1 MSALPR
7 ILSTGEHEAP
17 LLPPTTA
24 QLHTLDNGLD
34 VILMEDKAHPL
45 ASVQLWV
52 KAGSLHE
59 EKWTGAGLA
68 HLVEH
73 MFFKG
78 TDRRTAQQ
86 ISQEIQ
92 ARGGYVNAYTT
103 FNRTVYWIDG
113 VSEHV
118 DGYLDILSDMA
129 RSSTFHA
136 DELVKEQE
144 VIRREFAMDNDDPQS
159 VVQHLLQRVAYRDH
173 PLQHPIIGHLDIFN
187 QLGREDVLGFVRRHY
202 VPNNCFLVVAGD
214 FDTTSILESVQK
226 YFGTWERKAYE
237 PVLMP
242 EEAEQV
248 AARSFS
254 KEFNTDIVRLSMGW
268 HIHGDSHPD
277 KPALDVLGFVL
288 GSGRSSRLNRELRE
302 KLGIAHWV
310 GAGAWSALDRGLFA
324 VEAECDADDLAE
336 VEAAVERVL
345 DEVKANGC
353 RQEELD
359 KAVNATLSH
368 QFRVR
373 ATTRGI
379 ASSLAHSWLSAGSLD
394 QDRAYLDRI
403 RALTISDITAVAKKY
418 VVKEHRCRVSLHPQ
432 GTLIKNTQVS
442 ESAARAEAQR
452 FVLPNG
458 LTVLVGENPRLPLV
472 SIRAH
477 FLAGVPVETD
487 ANAGATQITAQWLL
501 KGTEQ
506 RDDEEIGAMLE
517 DRGGSLLSS
526 GDAHRLFVGADVM
539 KGNESLALGL
549 VSEVLQQP
557 VFPESHLPKL
567 KKRQLA
573 AIREEQEDPLTIA
586 LRKARKEMFT
596 GLPYHRSALG
606 TADSIASLDEATCRA
621 LWQDAVQAGNGV
633 VSIFGDV
640 NATAIV
646 AEVEKLFGGLS
657 TGARSTK
664 GFASMPLSGV
674 PGRWDLKLDKEQ
686 GVLVLGFPTVG
697 LQDASA
703 PALHLI
709 DEACSDMGSRLFN
722 RIREELGL
730 AYYVGTQAFHALG
743 AGAFYFY
750 CGTDPKKLEL
760 VEQEL
765 LKEIADLAKNGL
777 RPDELERAKTT
788 WKSSWL
794 RQQQGNGAM
803 ADALAWDELN
813 GHGFG
818 RHQQL
823 PHIMEAVTEAEIQQA
838 AARFFGYGKP
848 YVVTVSP

>member
-1 MSALPR
+1 MSAPLR
-7 ILSTGEHEAP
+7 TLSHRGAP
-17 LLPPTTA
+17 APVLPPNTA
-24 QLHTLDNGLD
+24 QLHTLGNGLD
-34 VILMEDKAHPL
+34 VILMEDRAHPL

-92 ARGGYVNAYTT
+92 AQGGYVNAYTT

-113 VSEHV
+113 VSDHV
-118 DGYLDILSDMA
+118 DGYLDILADMA

-159 VVQHLLQRVAYRDH
+159 AVQHLLQRVAYRDH
-173 PLQHPIIGHLDIFN
+173 PLQHPIIGHLDVFN

-214 FDTTSILESVQK
+214 FDAATVLESVEK

-242 EEAEQV
+242 EEPEQV
-248 AARSFS
+248 SPRHFE

-268 HIHGDSHPD
+268 HIEGDSHPD

-288 GSGRSSRLNRELRE
+288 GSGRSSRLNKELRE

-324 VEAECDADDLAE
+324 VEAECDAGDLAE
-336 VEAAVERVL
+336 VEAAVKAVL
-345 DEVKANGC
+345 EEIKTNGC
-353 RQEELD
+353 KQDELD
-359 KAVNATLSH
+359 KAVRATLSH
-368 QFRVR
+368 QIRVR
-373 ATTRGI
+373 STTRGM
-379 ASSLAHSWLSAGSLD
+379 ASSLAHSWLSVGSLD

-403 RALTISDITAVAKKY
+403 SALAIEDITAVARRY
-418 VVKEHRCRVSLHPQ
+418 VVNERSCRVSLHPQ
-432 GTLIKNTQVS
+432 GTLTKKTRTN
-442 ESAARAEAQR
+442 ESSKREEAQR
-452 FVLPNG
+452 FFLSNG
-458 LTVLVGENPRLPLV
+458 LTLLVGENPRLPLV
-472 SIRAH
+472 SMRVH

-487 ANAGATQITAQWLL
+487 TTAGATQITAQWLL
-501 KGTEQ
+501 KGTSEHT
-506 RDDEEIGAMLE
+506 DEEIGALLE

-539 KGNESLALGL
+539 KGDEALAMSLVA
-549 VSEVLQQP
+549 EVLQTP
-557 VFPESHLPKL
+557 IFPESHLPKL

-573 AIREEQEDPLTIA
+573 AIREEQEDPLTVA
-586 LRKARKEMFT
+586 MRKARKEMFAD
-596 GLPYHRSALG
+596 LPYHRSALG
-606 TADSIASLDEATCRA
+606 TLQSIEGLDEQTCRE
-621 LWQDAVQAGNGV
+621 LWQRSVQARNGV
-633 VSIFGDV
+633 ISVFGDV
-640 NATAIV
+640 KAADILP
-646 AEVEKLFGGLS
+646 EVERLFGQIASGEKS
-657 TGARSTK
+657 TH
-664 GFASMPLSGV
+664 GFTPMPLTGT
-674 PGRWDLKLDKEQ
+674 PDRWDLKLDKEQ
-686 GVLVLGFPTVG
+686 GVLVLAFPTVG

-750 CGTDPKKLEL
+750 CGTDPKKLSL
-760 VEQEL
+760 VEHEL
-765 LKEIADLAKNGL
+765 LREICDLAENGL
-777 RPDELERAKTT
+777 RTDELERAKTT

-813 GHGFG
+813 GYGFG
-818 RHQQL
+818 RHKML
-823 PHIMEAVTEAEIQQA
+823 PEIMDAVTEADIREA
-838 AARFFGYGKP
+838 AARFFGSGKP
-848 YVVTVSP
+848 YTVTVSP